1 MEYFKCDY
9 ADERCK
15 RGKKDGWCKRK
26 QVYCNGN
33 GYFEFDDIPIPIKN
47 NDVCKEGSI
56 FGNFAIKLTKENIE
70 TLKNGGTVALL
81 HNEYNIFIR
90 FDDDLINEK
99 EG

>member
-9 ADERCK
+9 SDERCK
-15 RGKKDGWCKRK
+15 YRNKFGWCKHK
-26 QVYCNGN
+26 QVYCDGN
-33 GYFEFDDIPIPIKN
+33 GLFEFDDIPIPIENK
-47 NDVCKEGSI
+47 DVCKQGSI

-70 TLKNGGTVALL
+70 TLKSGGTVALL